1 MNLTNGLESMLKL
14 ISTLLGKPI
23 LLELTE
29 RRGNSLVV
37 QWLGLHTFPPKVLGS
52 ISGQLR
58 SHKPPGAGVRGG
70 RKEPATEPRRGRDKT
85 AQCATTGLGVYE
97 NSLCSF

>member
-29 RRGNSLVV
+29 HRRNSLVV
-37 QWLGLHTFPPKVLGS
+37 QWLGLHTFPTEVLGS
-52 ISGQLR
+52 TS
-58 SHKPPGAGVRGG
+58 VW
-70 RKEPATEPRRGRDKT
+70 ATEIPQATRCRGKRKT
-85 AQCATTGLGVYE
+85 QRASNRTTE
-97 NSLCSF
+97 R